1 MRNSTNIFLV
11 NLSVADLCVL
21 LICTPTVLVEVN
33 SGPEIWLLGEH
44 MCKSSRSILPYIAR
58 KLLLHAAMHIWFSH
72 TCANG
77 RTFVKNKQRN
87 VFFLIFVFCYFWHS
101 PSTEIDDIDRLKCL
115 NQLSCMFNRWYCSFF
130 SMKLVERMDDFF
142 LFIVQSI
149 FIRRLFFCAK
159 LERTVQFLEAV
170 FVYYSKVQPSMGH
183 YVKILQWN

>member
-130 SMKLVERMDDFF
+130 FDEISRTNGWFF
-142 LFIVQSI
+142 SFH
-149 FIRRLFFCAK
+149 
-159 LERTVQFLEAV
+159 RTVDFYTQIIFLRETGEDRAV
-170 FVYYSKVQPSMGH
+170 FRSSFC
-183 YVKILQWN
+183 IL